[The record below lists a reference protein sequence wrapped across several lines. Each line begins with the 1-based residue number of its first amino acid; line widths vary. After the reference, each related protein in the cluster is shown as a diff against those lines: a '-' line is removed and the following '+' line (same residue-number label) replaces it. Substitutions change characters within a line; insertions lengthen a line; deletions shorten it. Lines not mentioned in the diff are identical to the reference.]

1 METLELELTCDDAES
16 HQNVAAFIQSEIET
30 TCPGLIINLRVVPM
44 NQRLD
49 DMTNGNFQLA
59 IHRTGSS
66 VPNIVAKLGQYT
78 TGHALNYGKYS
89 NAEYDALYNETL
101 ASSDEETIWNNSLDL
116 EEMAQ
121 KSAVAIP
128 VYRGATCQLVRPGL
142 TGYYHHLIGV
152 SFDFRDARFE
162 D

>member
-1 METLELELTCDDAES
+1 MLNR

-89 NAEYDALYNETL
+89 NAEYDASITRRLLSSPMRKPSGTTAWILRRWRRRARWPFRSIVARPASWYVL
-101 ASSDEETIWNNSLDL
+101 A
-116 EEMAQ
+116 
-121 KSAVAIP
+121 
-128 VYRGATCQLVRPGL
+128 
-142 TGYYHHLIGV
+142 
-152 SFDFRDARFE
+152 
-162 D
+162 